1 MLKFLNILT
10 EANPNVNLNME
21 ILSKGEITMKR
32 NKKIIALIISVLMI
46 LAIPMSAFAAP
57 GSGTPIGTQREQEKF
72 AYEKSLNAP
81 LLINDNAYTEEPF
94 WPYDENHLYES
105 EDGYVWEYWNT
116 EKLNWKHAKENY
128 DWLFRDLE
136 DGTIEASGGPK
147 VNNVVI
153 PSSLDG
159 KTVTAFR
166 DVSRSERL
174 DESENTLSVTI
185 PDTVKEIP
193 AAAFHNKTSIKRIII
208 GKGVTAI
215 HARAFNNT
223 GANVGGVELDFCG
236 TEEQWN
242 DIVVWNAPNVFGDST
257 YWAVTNFNWVG
268 NISEFPGENLRPI
281 KSNVNAV
288 NFNVDP
294 DSFDPLVPEEK
305 EEEEPTFFEKL
316 VATGKTIVAKI
327 TEFFVVI
334 AGKIKKI
341 FG

>member
-1 MLKFLNILT
+1 
-10 EANPNVNLNME
+10 
-21 ILSKGEITMKR
+21 MKR

-46 LAIPMSAFAAP
+46 PAIPMSAFAAP
-57 GSGTPIGTQREQEKF
+57 GSGTPIGTQAEQERFVNEK
-72 AYEKSLNAP
+72 AYYAD
-81 LLINDNAYTEEPF
+81 LLYNDNAYTEEPF
-94 WPYDENHLYES
+94 WPYELHTEESGEQYYLYTDS
-105 EDGYVWEYWNT
+105 DGYVWQYWEG
-116 EKLNWKHAKENY
+116 EKINWKHAKENY
-128 DWLFRDLE
+128 DWRFRDLE
-136 DGTIEASGGPK
+136 DGTIEVSGGPR

-166 DVSRSERL
+166 DVARSGGV
-174 DESENTLSVTI
+174 SEEEQTLSVTI

-193 AAAFHNKTSIKRIII
+193 YCAFHNKVTLKRIII
-208 GKGVTAI
+208 GKGVEVINAD
-215 HARAFNNT
+215 AFSNT
-223 GANVGGVELDFCG
+223 GINFGGVELNFCG

-242 DIVVWNAPNVFGDST
+242 DIIVWNAPNVFGDSS
-257 YWAVTNFNWVG
+257 YWAVTNFNWIG
-268 NISEFPGENLRPI
+268 NISEFPGTELRPI

-294 DSFDPLVPEEK
+294 DSFEPLVPEEK

>member
-57 GSGTPIGTQREQEKF
+57 GSGTPIGTQREQERF

-81 LLINDNAYTEEPF
+81 LHINDNAKTEEPL
-94 WPYDENHLYES
+94 WPYDENHQYVD
-105 EDGYVWEYWNT
+105 EDGYVWEYWPG
-116 EKLNWKHAKENY
+116 EKINWKHSKEIY
-128 DWLFRDLE
+128 EWLFRELE
-136 DGTIEASGGPK
+136 DGTIEVTGGPK

-159 KTVTAFR
+159 KTVTEFR
-166 DVSRSERL
+166 IVSRSGCL
-174 DESENTLSVTI
+174 DKSENTLSVTI
-185 PDTVKEIP
+185 PDTIREIP
-193 AAAFHNKTSIKRIII
+193 SYAFHNNMELKRVII
-208 GKGVTAI
+208 GKGVTTI
-215 HARAFNNT
+215 HALAFNNA
-223 GANVGGVELDFCG
+223 GGNVGGVELDFCG

-242 DIVVWNAPNVFGDST
+242 NIVVWNVPDPFGDFS

-268 NISEFPGENLRPI
+268 NISEFPGKNLEPI

-294 DSFDPLVPEEK
+294 DSFEPLVPEEK

>member
-1 MLKFLNILT
+1 
-10 EANPNVNLNME
+10 
-21 ILSKGEITMKR
+21 MKR
-32 NKKIIALIISVLMI
+32 NKKIIALIISVLMV

-57 GSGTPIGTQREQEKF
+57 GSGTPIGSQEEQERF

-81 LLINDNAYTEEPF
+81 LLINDNAKTEEPF
-94 WPYDENHLYES
+94 WPYDENHQYVD
-105 EDGYVWEYWNT
+105 EDGYVWEYWPS
-116 EKLNWKHAKENY
+116 EKINWKHSKENY
-128 DWLFRDLE
+128 DWWFRNLE
-136 DGTIEASGGPK
+136 DGTIEVCFGPK

-166 DVSRSERL
+166 NVAMSGSL
-174 DESENTLSVTI
+174 DESENALSVTI
-185 PDTVKEIP
+185 PDTIREIP
-193 AAAFHNKTSIKRIII
+193 AAAFHNNMELKRVII

-223 GANVGGVELDFCG
+223 GASVGGVELDFCG

-242 DIVVWNAPNVFGDST
+242 NIVVWNVPDAFGDST
-257 YWAVTNFNWVG
+257 YWAVTNFNWLG
-268 NISEFPGENLRPI
+268 NIFEFPGKNLEPI

-294 DSFDPLVPEEK
+294 DSFEPLVPEEK

>member
-1 MLKFLNILT
+1 
-10 EANPNVNLNME
+10 
-21 ILSKGEITMKR
+21 MKKI
-32 NKKIIALIISVLMI
+32 KKIIALIISVLMI

-57 GSGTPIGTQREQEKF
+57 GSGTPIGTQAEQERF

-81 LLINDNAYTEEPF
+81 LLINDNAYTEEPLF
-94 WPYDENHLYES
+94 GDDYDENHEHVDENGVVWWY
-105 EDGYVWEYWNT
+105 DGQ
-116 EKLNWKHAKENY
+116 KLNFRRATENPEWSY
-128 DWLFRDLE
+128 RELE
-136 DGTIEASGGPK
+136 DGTIEVTGGPM

-166 DVSRSERL
+166 YVTMSGSL
-174 DESENTLSVTI
+174 DKSENTLSVTI
-185 PDTVKEIP
+185 PDTIREIP
-193 AAAFHNKTSIKRIII
+193 AAAFHNSMELKRVII
-208 GKGVTAI
+208 GKGVTSI
-215 HARAFNNT
+215 EARAFNNA
-223 GANVGGVELDFCG
+223 GANSGGVELDFCG

-242 DIVVWNAPNVFGDST
+242 NIVVWNVPDAFGDST
-257 YWAVTNFNWVG
+257 YWAVTNFNWLG
-268 NISEFPGENLRPI
+268 NISEFPGTSLTPI
-281 KSNVNAV
+281 TTDVNAV

-294 DSFDPLVPEEK
+294 DSFEPLVPEEK

>member
-10 EANPNVNLNME
+10 EANTNVNLNME

-57 GSGTPIGTQREQEKF
+57 GSGTPIGTQAEQERF
-72 AYEKSLNAP
+72 ASERAYYADVFF
-81 LLINDNAYTEEPF
+81 NDNAYTEEPLF
-94 WPYDENHLYES
+94 GDDYDENHEHVDENGVVWWY
-105 EDGYVWEYWNT
+105 DGR
-116 EKLNWKHAKENY
+116 KLNFRRATENPEWSY
-128 DWLFRDLE
+128 RELE
-136 DGTIEASGGPK
+136 DGTIEVAGGPH

-166 DVSRSERL
+166 DVAVSGGVSE
-174 DESENTLSVTI
+174 EEQTLSVTI
-185 PDTVKEIP
+185 PDTIKEIP
-193 AAAFHNKTSIKRIII
+193 SYAFHNKVTLKRIII
-208 GKGVTAI
+208 GKGVTTI
-215 HARAFNNT
+215 HALAFNNA
-223 GANVGGVELDFCG
+223 GGNVGGVELDFCG

-242 DIVVWNAPNVFGDST
+242 NIVVWNVPDPFGDFS

-268 NISEFPGENLRPI
+268 NISEFPGKNLKPI

-294 DSFDPLVPEEK
+294 DSFEPLAPEEK
-305 EEEEPTFFEKL
+305 EEEPTFFEKL